1 MIDLHATSG
10 ELFQN
15 LGDAGSAEL
24 ANKAGDRT
32 HFNEKGAKVMAELV
46 MKELPAGNRLS
57 GRL

>member
-1 MIDLHATSG
+1 VIDLHATSG

-32 HFNEKGAKVMAELV
+32 DFNEKGPK
-46 MKELPAGNRLS
+46 
-57 GRL
+57 